1 MLGPLPLTRRS
12 GRPPRRPVRTSAG
25 LVGLV
30 LISALLLA
38 VAVGAQLPELPTGP
52 VADLAGVIDP
62 GTEARLTAL
71 ARELWEQGRFGLVVA
86 TVPTIGEESIEEY
99 ANRLY
104 AKWGIGQAGIDEGAL
119 VLLSLD
125 PRRVRIEVGYGAEGY
140 LPDAVA
146 GRLLDQYGIP
156 AFRANDYATGLEA
169 VSLALAQRV
178 AVEKGLTLRAP
189 SPTPPATEPS
199 PDGRRVSPVG
209 MVLILLLVLALSGTR
224 WGRALL
230 WALLLSSLTGGRGR
244 GGSGGFGGGFGG
256 GGFGGGFGG
265 GSSGG
270 GGASRGF

>member
-1 MLGPLPLTRRS
+1 M
-12 GRPPRRPVRTSAG
+12 RTLAG

-30 LISALLLA
+30 LMPALLLA
-38 VAVGAQLPELPTGP
+38 VAAGAQLPERPTGP

-71 ARELWEQGRFGLVVA
+71 ARELWEQGHFGLVVA

-104 AKWGIGQAGIDEGAL
+104 AKWGIGQAGSDEGAL

-189 SPTPPATEPS
+189 SPAPPAERPTNE
-199 PDGRRVSPVG
+199 GRPGSPVG
-209 MVLILLLVLALSGTR
+209 MILLLLLALALSGTR

-244 GGSGGFGGGFGG
+244 GSGGFGGGFGG

-265 GSSGG
+265 GGSGG

>member
-1 MLGPLPLTRRS
+1 MHCPLPLI
-12 GRPPRRPVRTSAG
+12 RRPGSLSIKSART
-25 LVGLV
+25 LVDRVGLT
-30 LISALLLA
+30 LAAALLLA
-38 VAVGAQLPELPTGP
+38 VAVGAQLPERPAGP

-62 GTEARLTAL
+62 ATEARLTTL
-71 ARELWEQGRFGLVVA
+71 AQKLWEQGSFGLVVA
-86 TVPTIGEESIEEY
+86 TVPSIGEESIEEY

-104 AKWGIGQAGIDEGAL
+104 AKWGIGKAGTDEGVL

-156 AFRANDYATGLEA
+156 AFRANDYPTGIEA
-169 VSLALAQRV
+169 VCLAIAQRV
-178 AVEKGLTLRAP
+178 AEEKKLALGLPEAP
-189 SPTPPATEPS
+189 SAQTYPEERHRGFP
-199 PDGRRVSPVG
+199 GG
-209 MVLILLLVLALSGTR
+209 LILLMLGALALSTTR

-230 WALLLSSLTGGRGR
+230 WALLLSSLTGGRGGR

-265 GSSGG
+265 GMSGG

>member
-1 MLGPLPLTRRS
+1 MPLIRRLGN
-12 GRPPRRPVRTSAG
+12 PPSKSARTSVARIG
-25 LVGLV
+25 LTLAAV
-30 LISALLLA
+30 LLLA
-38 VAVGAQLPELPTGP
+38 VTEGAQLPEQPAGP

-62 GTEARLTAL
+62 ATEARLTTL
-71 ARELWEQGRFGLVVA
+71 AQKLWEQGSFGLVVA

-104 AKWGIGQAGIDEGAL
+104 EKWGIGKAGTDEGAL
-119 VLLSLD
+119 VLLSLE

-146 GRLLDQYGIP
+146 GRILDQYGIP
-156 AFRANDYATGLEA
+156 AFRAGDYSTGLEA
-169 VSLALAQRV
+169 VGLAIAQRV
-178 AVEKGLTLRAP
+178 AEEKKLALGLPEVPAVETYPEERPRGFP
-189 SPTPPATEPS
+189 
-199 PDGRRVSPVG
+199 GG
-209 MVLILLLVLALSGTR
+209 LILLLLGALALSSTR

-230 WALLLSSLTGGRGR
+230 WALLLSSLTGGRGGR

-265 GSSGG
+265 GMSGG